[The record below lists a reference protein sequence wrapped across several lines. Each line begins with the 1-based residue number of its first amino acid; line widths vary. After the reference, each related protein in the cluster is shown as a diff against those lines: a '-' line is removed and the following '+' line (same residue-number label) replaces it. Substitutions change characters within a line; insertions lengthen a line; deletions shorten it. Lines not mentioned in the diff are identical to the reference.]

1 MPAHGGVA
9 VIGPTASGKS
19 AVAMAAVLDG
29 GAQQLGGL
37 ELISVDSM
45 QVYRG
50 MDIGTAKPT
59 AQEQA
64 AVRHHLIDLVDA
76 SDTFTVAQFQDELQR
91 VRADISERDVTG
103 LYVGGTGLY
112 LRAVVDGL
120 TLPGEW
126 PDIRA
131 DLEAEAERIGA
142 RALHG
147 RLAELDPA
155 AAEKMEPTNTRRVVR
170 ALEVCLGS
178 GHPFSSFGPGVDTY
192 PESPVT
198 QIALRWD
205 REVLTRRIEERVH
218 VMVDQGLVA
227 EVESL
232 LSAPGGMSRTA
243 RQALGY
249 KEVIEHSEGACSLD
263 EAVSSIVQRT
273 RQFAVRQERWFAR
286 DPRIQWARISTDP
299 VAEALPLVMR
309 ALTRNEQHPG

>member
-1 MPAHGGVA
+1 MPARGGVA

-19 AVAMAAVLDG
+19 AVALAA
-29 GAQQLGGL
+29 AQQVPGL

-59 AQEQA
+59 SHEQA

-76 SDTFTVAQFQDELQR
+76 SETFTVAQFQDELQR
-91 VRADISERDVTG
+91 VRADLAERSATG

-112 LRAVVDGL
+112 LRAVIDGL

-126 PDIRA
+126 PHIRA

-142 RALHG
+142 PALHT
-147 RLAELDPA
+147 RLTELDPA

-178 GHPFSSFGPGVDTY
+178 GQPFSSFGPGVDTY
-192 PESPVT
+192 PESPVA

-205 REVLTRRIEERVH
+205 RAVLTRRIEDRVT
-218 VMVDQGLVA
+218 VMVDRGLVA
-227 EVESL
+227 EVETL
-232 LSAPGGMSRTA
+232 LSSPGGMSRTA

-249 KEVIEHSEGACSLD
+249 KEVIEHLEGACSLD
-263 EAVSSIVQRT
+263 EAVTSIVLRT

-286 DPRIQWARISTDP
+286 DPRVQWASISTDP

-309 ALTRNEQHPG
+309 ALTRNE